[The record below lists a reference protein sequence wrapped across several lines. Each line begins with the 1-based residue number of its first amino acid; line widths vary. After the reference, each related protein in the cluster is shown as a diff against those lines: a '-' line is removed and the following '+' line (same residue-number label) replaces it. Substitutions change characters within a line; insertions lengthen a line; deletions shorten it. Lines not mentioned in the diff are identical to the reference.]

1 MKPRHL
7 VAFLVVLAA
16 VLAVNAQRAFATTAT
31 VAYAQTCDTATIT
44 IHSLWNGG
52 TIHGVVTGP
61 IPEITFTVPPL
72 GTTPVTFKIIPSPLH
87 VTVSSSDGRLQGTL
101 THTFTAERCG
111 TTTTEAPP
119 STTTPTTAPTAPST
133 STPASGVEPS
143 PSQPVTTA
151 PGVATSTPAPS
162 PSRPPSPTP
171 ASLTLPAT
179 GSDDPVQ
186 RALIGLVA
194 ALVGTAVVVAT
205 RRRAS

>member
-7 VAFLVVLAA
+7 IAFLVVLAA

-87 VTVSSSDGRLQGTL
+87 VTVSSSDGLLQGTL

-133 STPASGVEPS
+133 SVPPPASTS
-143 PSQPVTTA
+143 PVATTA
-151 PGVATSTPAPS
+151 PGPSASLGATS
-162 PSRPPSPTP
+162 PSRPPSSTP
-171 ASLTLPAT
+171 VSLTLPTT
-179 GSDDPVQ
+179 GTDPTL
-186 RALIGLVA
+186 RALLGFGFGIVGL
-194 ALVGTAVVVAT
+194 ALVVAT
-205 RRRAS
+205 RRRAT